1 MSDPDFNLLVA
12 LDVLLSEASVAG
24 AARRLNLSTSAMS
37 RTLSR
42 LRDVTGDPIPVR
54 AGRNMVLT
62 PWAEATGSRRR
73 AVHDAGRYY
82 SPQLKRSARKIW
94 RVFYHQGKR
103 WFCGGVWA
111 CAYSSGCRRSAGRLY
126 TLRA

>member
-1 MSDPDFNLLVA
+1 
-12 LDVLLSEASVAG
+12 
-24 AARRLNLSTSAMS
+24 MS

-62 PWAEATGSRRR
+62 PWAEATRDRARRSAR
-73 AVHDAGRYY
+73 GEGGIAA
-82 SPQLKRSARKIW
+82 PQLKRSAREVW

-111 CAYSSGCRRSAGRLY
+111 CAYSGCGRRRAGRLY
-126 TLRA
+126 TLCA